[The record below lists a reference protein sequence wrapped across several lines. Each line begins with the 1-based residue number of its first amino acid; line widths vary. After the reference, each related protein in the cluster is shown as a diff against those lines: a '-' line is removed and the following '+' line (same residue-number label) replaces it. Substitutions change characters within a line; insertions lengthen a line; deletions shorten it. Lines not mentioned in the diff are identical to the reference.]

1 MSQLLQLL
9 YRGRNFF
16 LFLLLELMSFW
27 LLVKNNSY
35 WSVSFFNTNS
45 YYVGKMLEANTELT
59 DYVGLKDA
67 NKALAY
73 ENRELKEKLVLF
85 QQNNT
90 SPVGIYHP
98 DSLFASRFSFQ
109 VAKVIKSTQNL
120 TNNYITIDKGTLDG
134 IEKGMGVIS
143 PQGIVGQV
151 IACSEHFSRIVS
163 TLHSRTQVSSEVVN
177 QKLRSENIHALGIG
191 QWNGANSR
199 IIKLTTID
207 RFKPLTKGDSVITSE
222 QNNVFPAGIMVGK
235 IKQLKV
241 GADNAFFDIDVELAT
256 DFSSLTYVYVV
267 KNKLVEE
274 QVKLEESINE
284 NQ

>member
-16 LFLLLELMSFW
+16 LFLLFELI
-27 LLVKNNSY
+27 SY

-59 DYVGLKDA
+59 DYVGLKGA

-85 QQNNT
+85 QQNNS

-151 IACSEHFSRIVS
+151 VACSEHFSRIVS
-163 TLHSRTQVSSEVVN
+163 TLHSRTQVSAEVVN